1 MKKDFSKIK
10 FFLIT
15 FSILFTLLV
24 LIFISPLFVNLNTL
38 KSSIELELNS
48 AFSTSSLIEGNVGY
62 SLKTGPKLNI
72 ENIVFSKNNDE
83 GMDGNINQIQIPVS
97 PFNIFFKKKV
107 NFMKIKIIDGSL
119 SVPEEVAK
127 LLTTKNTSGLKK
139 LNIENVSIKI
149 FNKQSEI
156 QIDNNT
162 GTISY
167 KGEQVSDANI
177 SGIIGNLNY
186 NVNLES
192 SKFNFSIPKKN
203 LNVEYLFNKD
213 KNFPPF
219 VQIKSASNLLFPG
232 LKNIYLRSDISANKE
247 KIVLENIKLTSS
259 TYSGVGRI
267 EIELQPSIFVKIDMS
282 FGRTNFTN
290 ISSSELASFIN
301 DDLFEL
307 ASQFNSSFNLQFKH
321 IIMDQNYFDDLNF
334 DVNLESGDIVLNNIE
349 FISEDNNLQLSGRIF
364 QESNDK
370 LMFFK
375 TKFRTSQLK
384 KLCIQVCKSKAETNQ
399 YSMVSYGTL
408 DIKKSKIYLDKFFS
422 NKKYDA
428 AEISNLNLNLNAMLA
443 GNLKKTFSLK
453 NFLSIY

>member
-1 MKKDFSKIK
+1 MKKKFSINK

-15 FSILFTLLV
+15 FSILFTLFV
-24 LIFISPLFVNLNTL
+24 LIFITPFFLNLNAF
-38 KSSIELELNS
+38 KSLVELELNS
-48 AFSTSSLIEGNVGY
+48 AFSTSSTIEGNIIY

-72 ENIVFSKNNDE
+72 ENTVFNKDNDE
-83 GMDGNINQIQIPVS
+83 GLNGNINQIQISVS
-97 PFNIFFKKKV
+97 PFNIFQKKI
-107 NFMKIKIIDGSL
+107 NFMKIKITDGSL
-119 SVPEEVAK
+119 SIPEDVAK
-127 LLTTKNTSGLKK
+127 LLITKNANNLKK

-156 QIDNNT
+156 QIDNNE

-167 KGEQVSDANI
+167 KDEQVSGASI

-186 NVNLES
+186 NV
-192 SKFNFSIPKKN
+192 KFDSNKLDFSIPKIKF
-203 LNVEYLFNKD
+203 NVEYLFNKEN
-213 KNFPPF
+213 NFPSL

-232 LKNIYLRSDISANKE
+232 FKNIYLRADILTTKE

-267 EIELQPSIFVKIDMS
+267 EIELQPRLFVKTDMS

-290 ISSSELASFIN
+290 ISNTELSSFIN
-301 DDLFEL
+301 YDLFEL
-307 ASQFNSSFNLQFKH
+307 ASQFNGSFNLQFKH
-321 IIMDQNYFDDLNF
+321 IILDQNYFDDLNL
-334 DVNLESGDIVLNNIE
+334 DVNFESGDIVLNNME

-375 TKFRTSQLK
+375 TKFRTNQLK
-384 KLCIQVCKSKAETNQ
+384 KLCIQACKSKAETNQ
-399 YSMVSYGTL
+399 YSMISQGTL
-408 DIKKSKIYLDKFFS
+408 DIKKTKISVDEFFS
-422 NKKYDA
+422 NKKYDVT
-428 AEISNLNLNLNAMLA
+428 EINTLNLNLNAMLA
-443 GNLKKTFSLK
+443 GNLEKTLILK

>member
-1 MKKDFSKIK
+1 MKKKFSINK

-15 FSILFTLLV
+15 FSILFTLFV
-24 LIFISPLFVNLNTL
+24 LIFITPFFLNLNAL
-38 KSSIELELNS
+38 KSLVELELNS
-48 AFSTSSLIEGNVGY
+48 AFSTSSTIEGNIIY

-72 ENIVFSKNNDE
+72 ENTVFNKDNDE
-83 GMDGNINQIQIPVS
+83 GLNGNINQIQISVS
-97 PFNIFFKKKV
+97 PFNIFQKKI
-107 NFMKIKIIDGSL
+107 NFMKIKITDGSL
-119 SVPEEVAK
+119 SIPEDVAK
-127 LLTTKNTSGLKK
+127 LLITKNANNLKK

-156 QIDNNT
+156 QIDNNE

-167 KGEQVSDANI
+167 KDEQVSGASI

-186 NVNLES
+186 NV
-192 SKFNFSIPKKN
+192 KFDSNKLDFSIPKIKF
-203 LNVEYLFNKD
+203 NVEYLFNKEN
-213 KNFPPF
+213 NFPSL

-232 LKNIYLRSDISANKE
+232 FKNIYLRADILTTKE

-267 EIELQPSIFVKIDMS
+267 EIELQPRLFVKTDMS

-290 ISSSELASFIN
+290 ISNTELSSFIN
-301 DDLFEL
+301 YDLFEL
-307 ASQFNSSFNLQFKH
+307 ASQFNGSFNLQFKH
-321 IIMDQNYFDDLNF
+321 IILDQNYFDDLNL
-334 DVNLESGDIVLNNIE
+334 DVNFESGDIVLNNME

-375 TKFRTSQLK
+375 TKFRTNQLK
-384 KLCIQVCKSKAETNQ
+384 KLCIQACISKAETNQ
-399 YSMVSYGTL
+399 YSIISQGTL
-408 DIKKSKIYLDKFFS
+408 DIKKTKISVDEFFS
-422 NKKYDA
+422 NKKYDVT
-428 AEISNLNLNLNAMLA
+428 EINTLNLNLNAMLA
-443 GNLKKTFSLK
+443 GNLEKTLILK

>member
-15 FSILFTLLV
+15 FSILVTLLV

-48 AFSTSSLIEGNVGY
+48 AFSTSSSIEGNIVY
-62 SLKTGPKLNI
+62 SLKTGPKINI
-72 ENIVFSKNNDE
+72 ENIVFRKNNEE
-83 GMDGNINQIQIPVS
+83 GVDGNINQIQISVI
-97 PFNIFFKKKV
+97 PFDIFQKKV
-107 NFMKIKIIDGSL
+107 NFMNIRITDGSL

-156 QIDNNT
+156 QIDNNE
-162 GTISY
+162 GTILY
-167 KGEQVSDANI
+167 KDEQVSDANI

-186 NVNLES
+186 NLNLDS

-203 LNVEYLFNKD
+203 FNVEYLFNKD
-213 KNFPPF
+213 KNFPSL

-232 LKNIYLRSDISANKE
+232 LKNIYLRSGISANKE

-267 EIELQPSIFVKIDMS
+267 EIELQPRIFVKTDMS

-290 ISSSELASFIN
+290 ISSTELASFIN
-301 DDLFEL
+301 FDLFEL
-307 ASQFNSSFNLQFKH
+307 ASQFNGSFNLQFKH
-321 IIMDQNYFDDLNF
+321 IIMDQNYFDDLNL
-334 DVNLESGDIVLNNIE
+334 DVNLESGDIVLNNMQ
-349 FISEDNNLQLSGRIF
+349 FISKDNNLQLSGHIF
-364 QESNDK
+364 QENNDK

-375 TKFRTSQLK
+375 TKFRTNQLK
-384 KLCIQVCKSKAETNQ
+384 KLCIQACKSKAETNQ
-399 YSMVSYGTL
+399 YSMVSQGTL
-408 DIKKSKIYLDKFFS
+408 DIKKSKIYVDEFFS
-422 NKKYDA
+422 NKKYDST
-428 AEISNLNLNLNAMLA
+428 EINTLNLNLNAMLA
-443 GNLKKTFSLK
+443 GNLKQTFSLK

>member
-15 FSILFTLLV
+15 FSILVTLLV
-24 LIFISPLFVNLNTL
+24 LFFISPLFINLNTL

-48 AFSTSSLIEGNVGY
+48 AFSTSSSIEGNIVY

-72 ENIVFSKNNDE
+72 ENVVFSKNNDG
-83 GMDGNINQIQIPVS
+83 GMDGNINQIQISVS
-97 PFNIFFKKKV
+97 PFVIFKKKI
-107 NFMKIKIIDGSL
+107 NFINIRITDGSL

-127 LLTTKNTSGLKK
+127 LLTIKNTSGLKK

-156 QIDNNT
+156 QIDNNA
-162 GTISY
+162 GTILY
-167 KGEQVSDANI
+167 KDEQVSDAKI

-186 NVNLES
+186 NVNFDS
-192 SKFNFSIPKKN
+192 SKLNFSIPKKN
-203 LNVEYLFNKD
+203 FNVEYLFNKD
-213 KNFPPF
+213 QNLPSF

-232 LKNIYLRSDISANKE
+232 LKNIYLRSDILENKE

-267 EIELQPSIFVKIDMS
+267 EIELQPRFFIKTDMS

-290 ISSSELASFIN
+290 ISSSEFASFIN

-307 ASQFNSSFNLQFKH
+307 ASQFNGSFNLQFKH
-321 IIMDQNYFDDLNF
+321 IIMDQNYFDDFNL
-334 DVNLESGDIVLNNIE
+334 DVNFESGDVVLNNIE

-384 KLCIQVCKSKAETNQ
+384 KLCIQACKSKPETNQ
-399 YSMVSYGTL
+399 YSMVSQGTL
-408 DIKKSKIYLDKFFS
+408 DIKKSKIYLDEFFS

-428 AEISNLNLNLNAMLA
+428 AEIDSLNLNLNAMLA
-443 GNLKKTFSLK
+443 GNLKQTFSLK

>member
-1 MKKDFSKIK
+1 MKKKFSINK

-15 FSILFTLLV
+15 FSILFTLFV
-24 LIFISPLFVNLNTL
+24 LIFITPFFLNLNAL
-38 KSSIELELNS
+38 KSLVELELNS
-48 AFSTSSLIEGNVGY
+48 AFSTSSTIEGNIIY

-72 ENIVFSKNNDE
+72 ENTVFNKDNDE
-83 GMDGNINQIQIPVS
+83 GLNGNINQIQISVS
-97 PFNIFFKKKV
+97 PFNIFQKKI
-107 NFMKIKIIDGSL
+107 NFMKIKITDGSL
-119 SVPEEVAK
+119 SIPEDVAK
-127 LLTTKNTSGLKK
+127 LLITKNANNLKK

-156 QIDNNT
+156 QIDNNE

-167 KGEQVSDANI
+167 KDEQVSGASI

-186 NVNLES
+186 NV
-192 SKFNFSIPKKN
+192 KFDSNKLDFSIPKIKF
-203 LNVEYLFNKD
+203 NVEYLFNKEN
-213 KNFPPF
+213 NFPSL

-232 LKNIYLRSDISANKE
+232 FKKIYLRADILTTKE

-267 EIELQPSIFVKIDMS
+267 EIELQPRLFVKTDMS

-290 ISSSELASFIN
+290 ISNTELSSFIN
-301 DDLFEL
+301 YDLFEL
-307 ASQFNSSFNLQFKH
+307 ASQFNGSFNLQFKH
-321 IIMDQNYFDDLNF
+321 IILDQNYFDDLNL
-334 DVNLESGDIVLNNIE
+334 DVNFESGDIVLNNME

-375 TKFRTSQLK
+375 TKFRTNQLK
-384 KLCIQVCKSKAETNQ
+384 KLCIQACKSKAETNQ
-399 YSMVSYGTL
+399 YSMISQGTL
-408 DIKKSKIYLDKFFS
+408 DIKKTKISVDEFFS
-422 NKKYDA
+422 NKKYDVT
-428 AEISNLNLNLNAMLA
+428 EINTLNLNLNAMLA
-443 GNLKKTFSLK
+443 GNLEKTLILK

>member
-15 FSILFTLLV
+15 FSILVTLLV
-24 LIFISPLFVNLNTL
+24 LIFISPLLVNLNTL

-48 AFSTSSLIEGNVGY
+48 AFSTSSSIEGNIVY
-62 SLKTGPKLNI
+62 SLKTGPKINI
-72 ENIVFSKNNDE
+72 ENVVFSKNNDE
-83 GMDGNINQIQIPVS
+83 GMDGNINQIQISVS
-97 PFNIFFKKKV
+97 PFDIFQKKV
-107 NFMKIKIIDGSL
+107 NFMNIRITDGSL

-127 LLTTKNTSGLKK
+127 LLTTKNTSGFKK

-149 FNKQSEI
+149 LNKQSEI
-156 QIDNNT
+156 QIDNNE
-162 GTISY
+162 GTILY
-167 KGEQVSDANI
+167 KDEQVSYANI

-186 NVNLES
+186 NVNLDS

-203 LNVEYLFNKD
+203 FNVEYLFNKD
-213 KNFPPF
+213 KNFPSF

-259 TYSGVGRI
+259 TYNGVGRI
-267 EIELQPSIFVKIDMS
+267 EIELQPRIFVKTDMS

-290 ISSSELASFIN
+290 ISSLELASFIN

-307 ASQFNSSFNLQFKH
+307 SSQFNGSFNLQFKH
-321 IIMDQNYFDDLNF
+321 IIMDQNYFDDLNL
-334 DVNLESGDIVLNNIE
+334 DVNFESGDVVLNNIE

-384 KLCIQVCKSKAETNQ
+384 KLCIQACKSKAETNQ
-399 YSMVSYGTL
+399 YSMVSQGTL
-408 DIKKSKIYLDKFFS
+408 DIKKSKIYLDEFFS
-422 NKKYDA
+422 NKKHDA
-428 AEISNLNLNLNAMLA
+428 AEISNLNLNLNSMLA